1 MELNR
6 TQRRCLRAALIS
18 AYPDHGLLG
27 LMLEDELD
35 QKLNLITQD
44 KSNYD
49 ITVQELIKW
58 AEAEGLIPKLVIG
71 ASRSNARNPQTQEF
85 IRDELDTL
93 LDHNF
98 GPITQVLTQ
107 DLWQLLRQLPDFTPV
122 LRSALST
129 LPAGSADAR
138 GQEIA
143 DLKDDELNA
152 VVKGYILLRLLLQ
165 DYPQRQGI
173 PSVLSFAAEL
183 RPVES
188 APEGWQQ
195 GLNQWIQAVEKHCG
209 CSATAVIDPQ
219 SPNIATAPTDW
230 IDGYLMIA
238 VEPQGKKKYR
248 LKSFIHL
255 YDLSKTPQLLEEI
268 PLDISDNPAEKGVL
282 CTFNKVREL
291 LATLVQATEGKLA
304 QSQLKKK
311 LGYRRYHLTIE
322 FFLPFQ
328 HLGESVDLWLVPDLD
343 DPIEIGRNYRV
354 SVRSYDRIRHPGL
367 LNRLEIAWE
376 KFTTLISQ
384 PIVSSTTDE
393 HFEHIKKIE
402 NQSWA
407 DYEINPGSKIGLK
420 MSCPPPGLATDQVKL
435 FKAII
440 RGSFPLVLWT
450 RCPQL
455 SEMENWETVLD
466 RFITWDLLNNLG
478 AMLDT
483 IKSERR
489 QAFGEGRNNASQ
501 FLGYHLSVMC
511 DNPNRLPSS
520 LEPLSE
526 HPNP

>member
-1 MELNR
+1 MELDPR
-6 TQRRCLRAALIS
+6 QRKRLRAALIS
-18 AYPDHGLLG
+18 AYPERRLLD
-27 LMLEDELD
+27 LMLEDELEKD
-35 QKLNLITQD
+35 LNRVTQD
-44 KSNYD
+44 EPTYD
-49 ITVQELIKW
+49 LTVKAVISW
-58 AEAEGLIPKLVIG
+58 AESQGSVTALIIG
-71 ASRSNARNPQTQEF
+71 ASRGNSGNPQLQDF

-98 GPITQVLTQ
+98 GPITQALTQ
-107 DLWQLLRQLPDFTPV
+107 DLWQLLRQWADFAPV
-122 LRSALST
+122 LRATLST

-165 DYPQRQGI
+165 DYPQQHGI
-173 PSVLSFAAEL
+173 PSVLSFATEL
-183 RPVES
+183 GQVES
-188 APEGWQQ
+188 APGSWQQ

-209 CSATAVIDPQ
+209 CSATAVINPQ
-219 SPNIATAPTDW
+219 DPNIATAPTDW

-238 VEPQGKKKYR
+238 VEPQGKEKYR

-255 YDLSKTPQLLEEI
+255 YNLSKTPQLLEEI

-282 CTFNKVREL
+282 CTFDQVREL
-291 LATLVQATEGKLA
+291 LATLVQETEGKLA
-304 QSQLKKK
+304 QSQLKKR

-328 HLGESVDLWLVPDLD
+328 HLGESVDLWVVPDLD

-407 DYEINPGSKIGLK
+407 DYEINPDSKIGLK
-420 MSCPPPGLATDQVKL
+420 MSCPPPGLAADQVKL

-478 AMLDT
+478 TMLDT

>member
-1 MELNR
+1 
-6 TQRRCLRAALIS
+6 
-18 AYPDHGLLG
+18 
-27 LMLEDELD
+27 MLEDELD

-58 AEAEGLIPKLVIG
+58 AEAEGLIPELVIG
-71 ASRSNARNPQTQEF
+71 ASRSNTGNPQLQDF

-98 GPITQVLTQ
+98 GPITPALTQ
-107 DLWQLLRQLPDFTPV
+107 DLWQLLRQWADFAPV
-122 LRSALST
+122 LRAALST
-129 LPAGSADAR
+129 LPAGSADDR
-138 GQEIA
+138 GQAIS
-143 DLKDDELNA
+143 DLKNDALNS
-152 VVKGYILLRLLLQ
+152 VVKGYILLKLLLQ

-183 RPVES
+183 GQVES
-188 APEGWQQ
+188 APGSWQQ

-209 CSATAVIDPQ
+209 CSATAVINPQ
-219 SPNIATAPTDW
+219 DPNIATAPTDW

-238 VEPQGKKKYR
+238 VEPQGKEKYR

-255 YDLSKTPQLLEEI
+255 YNLSKTPQLLEEI

-282 CTFNKVREL
+282 CTFDQVREL
-291 LATLVQATEGKLA
+291 LATLVQETEGKLA
-304 QSQLKKK
+304 QPQLKKR

-328 HLGESVDLWLVPDLD
+328 HLGESVDLWAVPDLD

-354 SVRSYDRIRHPGL
+354 SVRSYDRIRHPRL
-367 LNRLEIAWE
+367 LNQLGIAWE

-384 PIVSSTTDE
+384 PTAPPTTDE
-393 HFEHIKKIE
+393 HFEHIKKLE
-402 NQSWA
+402 NQSWG
-407 DYEINPGSKIGLK
+407 DYEINPDSKIGLK
-420 MSCPPPGLATDQVKL
+420 MSCPPPGLATDQAKL

-466 RFITWDLLNNLG
+466 QFTTWDLLTNLG
-478 AMLDT
+478 ALLDT
-483 IKSERR
+483 IQRERR
-489 QAFGEGRNNASQ
+489 RAFGAGRENAGQ
-501 FLGYHLSVMC
+501 CLGYHLSVMC